1 MGKKITIHIRKTKS
15 FFPLIMIDSPFS
27 SVTNLNYWL
36 DDIFKK
42 SPLAPFYQR
51 GGIVPPFDKGRRG
64 GIL

>member
-27 SVTNLNYWL
+27 SVTNLNQWL

-42 SPLAPFYQR
+42 SPLAPGLPKR
-51 GGIVPPFDKGRRG
+51 GYCPS
-64 GIL
+64 L